1 MDLPPSTL
9 RPFVTVSTER
19 ALDARIFRVDRVR
32 RRSRTRDEE
41 HDYWRLETTDWVNVV
56 PVTRRGELIL
66 VRQERH
72 GIEAPTLEIPGGMID
87 AGETPAAAALREMLE
102 ETGYRGETAEPL
114 GWLHPNPAIQSNRL
128 HMFLARDV
136 VKVGDATPD
145 PHEEVEVV
153 TVPIAQ
159 ARALVRSGAISHA
172 LVVCALYLLEGI
184 RAPSAW

>member
-1 MDLPPSTL
+1 MELPPSLL
-9 RPFVTVSTER
+9 RPFVTVSTEA
-19 ALDARIFRVDRVR
+19 ALDAKIFRVDRVR
-32 RRSRTRDEE
+32 RRSPSQARE
-41 HDYWRLETTDWVNVV
+41 HDYWRLETVDWVNVV
-56 PVTRRGELIL
+56 PVTRRGELVL

-72 GIEAPTLEIPGGMID
+72 GIAAPTLEIPGGMID
-87 AGETPAAAALREMLE
+87 PGETPSAAALRELLE

-136 VKVGDATPD
+136 VRVGDPRPD

-153 TVPIAQ
+153 TVPITQ

-172 LVVCALYLLEGI
+172 LVVCALYLLEGV
-184 RAPSAW
+184 